1 MKQGVYAGGSGA
13 AQSGFDSLAAGV
25 GGRGD
30 TEAVLTR
37 WS

>member
-25 GGRGD
+25 GGETLR
-30 TEAVLTR
+30 LF
-37 WS
+37 